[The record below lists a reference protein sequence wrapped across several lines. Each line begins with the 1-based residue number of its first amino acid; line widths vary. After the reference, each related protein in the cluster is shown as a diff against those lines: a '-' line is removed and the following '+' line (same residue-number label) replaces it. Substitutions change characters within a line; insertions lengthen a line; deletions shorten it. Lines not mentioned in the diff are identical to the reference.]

1 MDDRQ
6 SESAE
11 QPCAVVWLGPDD
23 PLLRAIASH
32 ADVLHVMT
40 ARAALHAL
48 ERGVASCL
56 VVDAALLE
64 ADIGALLRE
73 VRHRWPHMGLL
84 VTGERLDGMA
94 LGAMPFPEVD
104 RYVPRDTPPQEL
116 LTVLTYLAE
125 RAAYHTTGG
134 DYLTLQRRARHL
146 EGLLQASFAISGTLN
161 VRAIVGDLR
170 EIGRTAV
177 DADDVAVLIASED
190 YSDLFDGLQ
199 LGVPTTYLELCRATL
214 AALTPEERMAYL
226 SDEVLLRE
234 RMPDMLPTAIRV
246 REAAAAEAWSYM
258 RVPMT
263 VDQNLIGF
271 VAFFADRPGRF
282 NGAHLQLGRLFTA
295 QVAAAVRNMQLY
307 LRLHSAEQRQRA
319 VSQVASL
326 IADNLAI
333 DTVLARIVEE
343 AVRLVDGL
351 AGMVQLVQPNRSLV
365 VSAVYNLP
373 DSLVGQTVGFGG
385 EHSGRIAST
394 GRPQILTGPYEWDG
408 AGALL
413 HDLLPP
419 DAVWFGVPLLYR
431 GMVLGV
437 LQVIRERRGLVDVQD
452 IQDVL
457 MMLAPQAATA
467 IAKAQLHAI
476 VRQEQRHLQAVLNHT
491 PALVLVCD
499 AEGRA
504 QLANREAKRV
514 LERWG
519 LSFESIKG
527 EYVLDIVQ
535 SLLPDG
541 APPLDSLIDVLDR
554 TVEVS
559 LGRAGVYLLQIASI
573 KTPDGAR
580 EGYVAVAQDVTELRR
595 VDRMKANLTRV
606 LTHDLGNLLMLAHN
620 PIQLLD
626 EPDITP
632 EQRQMLKRML
642 ITSLERMEALV
653 RDVTDLEMASSLG
666 HDTMAPYKLSALAER
681 AVARSDEEAR
691 RRHIS
696 LTLVQTHSPMP
707 ALMGHAVLIMEAID
721 NLISNAIKY
730 TPDGGQVVVSTSVEG
745 DYAVVRV
752 GDTGYGIP
760 ADKLDAIFE
769 PFVRVKDPRTAHIHG
784 TGLGLS
790 LVKTFAEAHGGT
802 VSVQSTPD
810 VGSEFALYLPM
821 RALEERPSQPKQ
833 FVQLDLSALVAHRL
847 PLAGR

>member
-1 MDDRQ
+1 MDERQ
-6 SESAE
+6 SGSAE

-23 PLLRAIASH
+23 PLLRAIAPQ

-40 ARAALHAL
+40 ARTALHAL
-48 ERGVASCL
+48 EHGTACCL
-56 VVDAALLE
+56 VVDVALLDS
-64 ADIGALLRE
+64 DISALLRE
-73 VRHRWPHMGLL
+73 VRHRWPHIGL
-84 VTGERLDGMA
+84 VITGEHLDGTA
-94 LGAMPFPEVD
+94 SGAVPFPEVD
-104 RYVPRDTPPQEL
+104 RYVPRDTPPQDL
-116 LTVLTYLAE
+116 LTTLAYLAE

-134 DYLTLQRRARHL
+134 DYLTLQKRARHL

-161 VRAIVGDLR
+161 ARTIVGDLR

-199 LGVPTTYLELCRATL
+199 LGVPTVYLDVCRATL
-214 AALTPEERMAYL
+214 AALAPDERVSYL

-234 RMPDMLPTAIRV
+234 RLPDMLPTAIRV

-307 LRLHSAEQRQRA
+307 LRLHSAEHRQKA

-333 DTVLARIVEE
+333 DMVLARIVEE

-351 AGMVQLVQPNRSLV
+351 AGMVQLVQPDRSLV

-373 DSLVGQTVGFGG
+373 DGLVGQKVGFGG

-394 GRPQILTGPYEWDG
+394 GRPQILSGPYDWNG
-408 AGALL
+408 AGTLL
-413 HDLLPP
+413 HDLLPS

-437 LQVIRERRGLVDVQD
+437 LQIIRERRGLVDVQD

-476 VRQEQRHLQAVLNHT
+476 VRQEQRHLQTVLNHT

-541 APPLDSLIDVLDR
+541 GPPLDSLIDTLDHAL
-554 TVEVS
+554 EVS
-559 LGRAGVYLLQIASI
+559 LGRAGTYLLQIASI
-573 KTPDGAR
+573 KTPDGAT
-580 EGYVAVAQDVTELRR
+580 EGYVSVAQDVTELRR
-595 VDRMKANLTRV
+595 ADRTKANLTRV

-632 EQRQMLKRML
+632 AQREMLRGML

-666 HDTMAPYKLSALAER
+666 YDTMAPYKLSTLVER
-681 AVARSDEEAR
+681 VVARSDEEAR
-691 RRHIS
+691 RRQIAIT
-696 LTLVQTHSPMP
+696 LTQPNSSMPM
-707 ALMGHAVLIMEAID
+707 LMGHAVLIMQAVD
-721 NLISNAIKY
+721 NLVSNAIKY
-730 TPDGGQVVVSTSVEG
+730 TPDGGQVTVSTGVEG

-752 GDTGYGIP
+752 SDTGYGIP
-760 ADKLDAIFE
+760 PDKLEAIFE
-769 PFVRVKDPRTAHIHG
+769 PFVRVKNPHTAHIHG

-802 VSVQSTPD
+802 VSVRSTQN
-810 VGSEFALYLPM
+810 VGSEFALHLPI
-821 RALEERPSQPKQ
+821 RPVEVRPSQPRH